1 MHWFFILPKTL
12 ILGPVWVS
20 FGLKTSN
27 KSLPKKVLKNYQNS
41 MWQFFIQLE
50 KPHFGSI
57 FGHFGPK
64 IPEQLKKKKN
74 LAPSFFTL
82 GGIIIHAENLKVLEV
97 VLEKNSG
104 QTDTYRIFH
113 RTFTLEIQ
121 TPYWLFIF
129 FYIKPNY
136 QQRGVKIVISQYKTK
151 YILWNDIFLYS
162 VILGWRLAI
171 LSWKY

>member
-64 IPEQLKKKKN
+64 IPEQLKKKKSSSIIFYVRWHPN
-74 LAPSFFTL
+74 SCWKSQSFRSGSWEKLRTNRHIQNISQDLHFGDPNTILAFYLFLYQTKLST
-82 GGIIIHAENLKVLEV
+82 KRS
-97 VLEKNSG
+97 KNS
-104 QTDTYRIFH
+104 
-113 RTFTLEIQ
+113 
-121 TPYWLFIF
+121 
-129 FYIKPNY
+129 N
-136 QQRGVKIVISQYKTK
+136 
-151 YILWNDIFLYS
+151 
-162 VILGWRLAI
+162 
-171 LSWKY
+171 LSI

>member
-50 KPHFGSI
+50 KPHFRSI
-57 FGHFGPK
+57 FRHFGPK
-64 IPEQLKKKKN
+64 IPEQLKKKN

-82 GGIIIHAENLKVLEV
+82 GGILIHAENLKVLEV

-104 QTDTYRIFH
+104 QTDTY
-113 RTFTLEIQ
+113 TQ
-121 TPYWLFIF
+121 
-129 FYIKPNY
+129 N
-136 QQRGVKIVISQYKTK
+136 ISQDLHFGDPNTILAFYLFPYQTK
-151 YILWNDIFLYS
+151 
-162 VILGWRLAI
+162 
-171 LSWKY
+171 LSTKRSKNSNLSI